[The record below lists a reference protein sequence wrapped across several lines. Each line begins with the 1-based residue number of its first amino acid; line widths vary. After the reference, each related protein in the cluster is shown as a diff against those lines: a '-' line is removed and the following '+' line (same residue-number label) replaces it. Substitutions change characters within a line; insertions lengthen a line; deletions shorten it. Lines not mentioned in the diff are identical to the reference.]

1 MLLSGNIAI
10 ITGGGAGIGRGIAL
24 KFAGEGASVVIADIR
39 EKEGNET
46 VEEVMKKGVDGLF
59 VQCDVTD
66 SRQVRAVVDRTISKF
81 GKVDILV
88 NNAGKGPLSRPTEEL
103 PEEEWDQIINI
114 NLKSVFLFSKAVIPH
129 MKKKRYGRII
139 NIASLA
145 AISPFGPVVHYS
157 SSKAGVVMLTINLA
171 QELAPFNICVNAI
184 LPGTTDTDMQNNR
197 IPPGTSREEFLAM
210 RGKTIPIGR
219 VATPEDVAKVALFF
233 ASELSDYV
241 TASQVLVAGGL
252 PFNYQIS

>member
-1 MLLSGNIAI
+1 MLLTGNVAL
-10 ITGGGAGIGRGIAL
+10 ITGGAGGIGKGIAL
-24 KFAGEGASVVIADIR
+24 KFAEEGASVAIADIR
-39 EKEGNET
+39 EEVGNET
-46 VEEVMKKGVDGLF
+46 VKEVIKKGVDGLF
-59 VQCDVTD
+59 VQCDVTNN
-66 SRQVRAVVDRTISKF
+66 RQVQAMVKRTISTF

-88 NNAGKGPLSRPTEEL
+88 NNAGIGPEPKPTEEL
-103 PEEEWDQIINI
+103 SEEEWDRVQST
-114 NLKSVFLFSKAVIPH
+114 NLKSVFLFSKAIIPY
-129 MKKKRYGRII
+129 MKEKRYGRII

-184 LPGTTDTDMQNNR
+184 LPATVDTDMQNNR
-197 IPPGTSREEFLAM
+197 IPPDMSREEFLAI
-210 RGKTIPIGR
+210 RGKAIPMGR

-233 ASELSDYV
+233 ASDLSSYV

-252 PFNYQIS
+252 PYGVTTA